1 VSLKPT
7 RYIWFKGELVPWE
20 QATVHV
26 MTYAL
31 HMGAAVFEGIRCYDT
46 HVGPA
51 LFRMEPHL
59 RRFEASARIYGMD
72 LPFTR
77 DELSRACRA
86 VVRENGL
93 RGAYLRP
100 LAWLGEGHL
109 GTNPAGH
116 PVEVM
121 VAAIEWATLLGADGL
136 ENGVDVCVSS
146 WRRPAADTL
155 PTLAKAAG
163 TYLSSQLIAREA
175 HRNGYAEGIALDV
188 AGNLS
193 EGSAENLFLV
203 QGGVVFTPPLTSAVL
218 PGITRDAVVTLARDL
233 GYEVREQTLPREALY
248 VADEVFM
255 TGTAAEVTPVRS
267 VDRTPVG
274 DGRRG
279 PVTSALQ
286 RAFFGLFTGETEDR
300 YGWLERVDDA
310 PHARTAAAVPV
321 LAFATTEG

>member
-1 VSLKPT
+1 MSLKPT
-7 RYIWFKGELVPWE
+7 RYIWFKGQLVPWE

-46 HVGPA
+46 HRGPA
-51 LFRMEPHL
+51 FFRLQPHL
-59 RRFEASARIYGMD
+59 RRLLGSARIYGMEV
-72 LPFTR
+72 PFTV
-77 DELSRACRA
+77 EALTEACRA
-86 VVRENGL
+86 VVRENEL
-93 RGAYLRP
+93 RSAYLRP
-100 LAWLGEGHL
+100 LAWLGEGHM
-109 GTNPAGH
+109 GTNPVGH

-121 VAAIEWATLLGADGL
+121 VAAIEWGAYLGSEAL

-146 WRRPAADTL
+146 WRRPAPGTL

-163 TYLSSQLIAREA
+163 TYLSSQLIALEA

-203 QGGVVFTPPLTSAVL
+203 QDGVIFTPPLTAAVL
-218 PGITRDAVVTLARDL
+218 PGITRDAVVTLARGM
-233 GYEVREQTLPREALY
+233 GYEVREQTLPREALL
-248 VADEVFM
+248 VADEIFM

-279 PVTSALQ
+279 PVTTALQ
-286 RAFFGLFTGETEDR
+286 QTFFGLFTGETEDR
-300 YGWLERVDDA
+300 HGWLEPVGDSPGGAAEPA
-310 PHARTAAAVPV
+310 PAPTA
-321 LAFATTEG
+321 TEE

>member
-1 VSLKPT
+1 MSLKPT

-20 QATVHV
+20 RATVHV

-46 HVGPA
+46 HRGPA
-51 LFRMEPHL
+51 FFRLQPHL
-59 RRFEASARIYGMD
+59 RRFHGSARIYGME
-72 LPFTR
+72 LPFGQERLT
-77 DELSRACRA
+77 EACRA
-86 VVRENGL
+86 VIRENGL
-93 RGAYLRP
+93 RSAYLRP

-121 VAAIEWATLLGADGL
+121 VAAIEWGTLLGAAGL
-136 ENGVDVCVSS
+136 EEGVDVCVSS
-146 WRRPAADTL
+146 WRRPAPDTL

-163 TYLSSQLIAREA
+163 TYLSSQLIAAEA

-188 AGNLS
+188 SGNLS

-203 QGGVVFTPPLTSAVL
+203 QGGVVFTPPLTAAVL
-218 PGITRDAVVTLARDL
+218 PGITRDAVVTLARGL
-233 GYEVREQTLPREALY
+233 GYEVREQTLPREALHL
-248 VADEVFM
+248 ADEVFM

-267 VDRTPVG
+267 VDRKPVG

-279 PVTSALQ
+279 PVTTAVQ
-286 RAFFGLFTGETEDR
+286 RAFFGLFTGETEDAH
-300 YGWLERVDDA
+300 GWLEPVADPSAGDA
-310 PHARTAAAVPV
+310 PASPV
-321 LAFATTEG
+321 LAAVEG

>member
-1 VSLKPT
+1 MSLKPT

-20 QATVHV
+20 RANVHV

-46 HVGPA
+46 ERGPA
-51 LFRMEPHL
+51 FFRLTPHL
-59 RRFEASARIYGMD
+59 RRLYGSARIYGMEIPYT
-72 LPFTR
+72 LAQLTA
-77 DELSRACRA
+77 ACGE

-93 RGAYLRP
+93 QSAYLRP

-121 VAAIEWATLLGADGL
+121 VAAIEWGAYLGADGL

-146 WRRPAADTL
+146 WRRPAPDTL

-163 TYLSSQLIAREA
+163 TYLSSQLIAAEA

-188 AGNLS
+188 SGNLS

-203 QGGVVFTPPLTSAVL
+203 QDGVVFTPPLTAAVL
-218 PGITRDAVVTLARDL
+218 AGITRDAVVTLARDL
-233 GYEVREQTLPREALY
+233 GYEVREQTLPREAMYL
-248 VADEVFM
+248 ADEIFM
-255 TGTAAEVTPVRS
+255 TGTAAEVTPVR
-267 VDRTPVG
+267 
-274 DGRRG
+274 
-279 PVTSALQ
+279 
-286 RAFFGLFTGETEDR
+286 
-300 YGWLERVDDA
+300 
-310 PHARTAAAVPV
+310 
-321 LAFATTEG
+321 

>member
-1 VSLKPT
+1 MSLKPT

-46 HVGPA
+46 HAGPA
-51 LFRMEPHL
+51 FFRLQPHL
-59 RRFEASARIYGMD
+59 RRLAGSARIYGMEV
-72 LPFTR
+72 PFSQAQLT
-77 DELSRACRA
+77 EACRA
-86 VVRENGL
+86 VIRENGL
-93 RGAYLRP
+93 RSAYLRP
-100 LAWLGEGHL
+100 LAWLGEGHM
-109 GTNPAGH
+109 GTNPTGH

-121 VAAIEWATLLGADGL
+121 VAAIEWGAYLGKEGL

-146 WRRPAADTL
+146 WRRPAPDTL

-163 TYLSSQLIAREA
+163 TYLSSQLIALEA

-188 AGNLS
+188 SGNLS

-203 QGGVVFTPPLTSAVL
+203 QNGVIFTPPLTAAVL

-233 GYEVREQTLPREALY
+233 GYEVREQTLPREALL

-255 TGTAAEVTPVRS
+255 TGTAAEITPIRS

-279 PVTSALQ
+279 PVTTALQ
-286 RAFFGLFTGETEDR
+286 KTFFGLFTGETEDR
-300 YGWLERVDDA
+300 HGWLEPVGDSRGEGV
-310 PHARTAAAVPV
+310 VPA
-321 LAFATTEG
+321 LAIIGMEG